1 MGWEL
6 WVRRGLFFFF
16 LAGVGDHM
24 IPEAS
29 PPRPPPSVL
38 QPKAGVTLAS
48 RGSPALLVCGGLG
61 APIYRRTHKHRSHFL
76 CLLLGF
82 LLSQNR
88 PVTPAPDLLSSS
100 AQLPR
105 LRLPRPPPGAD
116 LCPTQ
121 DGRGPVKYKSG
132 RKETILCRTCPH
144 CLLQKGKSQEAPT
157 GSGLKWAH

>member
-6 WVRRGLFFFF
+6 WVRRVLVFF

-29 PPRPPPSVL
+29 PPPSVL

-48 RGSPALLVCGGLG
+48 RGSPALLVCGSLG
-61 APIYRRTHKHRSHFL
+61 APIYRKTHKHRSHFL